1 MNMNYKIC
9 FVCTG
14 NACRSPFAE
23 CVTKKLLAD
32 AGMNGIEVF
41 SLGTLDCGEYPRD
54 AAMVDVA
61 KELGYDLSGT
71 TTVMTREKLMAADA
85 VIVFDER
92 HRDAIT
98 RVLDY
103 SYWNKIVLFN
113 KMAFDEDGNMFVP
126 ERNNHIIRKITPAG
140 SASLYAGQPE
150 QSGFGDGLPE
160 EAKFNQPECVTV
172 YPDNSV
178 YVADRDNHVIRR
190 VTVE

>member
-1 MNMNYKIC
+1 MNYKIC

-32 AGMNGIEVF
+32 AGIGDIEVF
-41 SLGTLDCGEYPRD
+41 SLGTLDWGENPRD

-71 TTVMTREKLMAADA
+71 TTAIIRERLMAADE
-85 VIVFDER
+85 VIIFDER

-103 SYWNKIVLFN
+103 SHWNRIVLFN
-113 KMAFDEDGNMFVP
+113 KIAFDEDSNVGDPHFQTEAVYRHVAQHIEIGCKRLI
-126 ERNNHIIRKITPAG
+126 ERWK
-140 SASLYAGQPE
+140 LQPP
-150 QSGFGDGLPE
+150 F
-160 EAKFNQPECVTV
+160 
-172 YPDNSV
+172 
-178 YVADRDNHVIRR
+178 
-190 VTVE
+190 

>member
-32 AGMNGIEVF
+32 AGIGDIEVF
-41 SLGTLDCGEYPRD
+41 SLGTLDWGENPRD

-61 KELGYDLSGT
+61 KELGYNLSGT
-71 TTVMTREKLMAADA
+71 TTAITREKLMEADA

-103 SYWNKIVLFN
+103 SHWNRIVLFN
-113 KMAFDEDGNMFVP
+113 KIALDEDGNVEDP
-126 ERNNHIIRKITPAG
+126 HCQTA
-140 SASLYAGQPE
+140 
-150 QSGFGDGLPE
+150 
-160 EAKFNQPECVTV
+160 TV
-172 YPDNSV
+172 YRH
-178 YVADRDNHVIRR
+178 VAKHIENGCKRL
-190 VTVE
+190 VEQWKLHPPKPKD

>member
-32 AGMNGIEVF
+32 AGIGDIEVF
-41 SLGTLDCGEYPRD
+41 SLGTLDWGENPRD

-71 TTVMTREKLMAADA
+71 TTAITREKLMEADA

-103 SYWNKIVLFN
+103 SHWMKTAMWKIRIVRLL
-113 KMAFDEDGNMFVP
+113 
-126 ERNNHIIRKITPAG
+126 
-140 SASLYAGQPE
+140 LYIVMW
-150 QSGFGDGLPE
+150 L
-160 EAKFNQPECVTV
+160 NT
-172 YPDNSV
+172 
-178 YVADRDNHVIRR
+178 
-190 VTVE
+190 

>member
-140 SASLYAGQPE
+140 SASPGCA
-150 QSGFGDGLPE
+150 SGRTGRPSG
-160 EAKFNQPECVTV
+160 A
-172 YPDNSV
+172 SS
-178 YVADRDNHVIRR
+178 RR
-190 VTVE
+190 

>member
-1 MNMNYKIC
+1 MNYKIC

-32 AGMNGIEVF
+32 AGIGDIEVF
-41 SLGTLDCGEYPRD
+41 SLGTLDWGENPRD

-71 TTVMTREKLMAADA
+71 TTAITRERLMAADE
-85 VIVFDER
+85 VIIFDER

-103 SYWNKIVLFN
+103 SHWNRIVLFN
-113 KMAFDEDGNMFVP
+113 KMAFDEDSNVEDPHFQTEAVYRHVAQHIEIGCKRLI
-126 ERNNHIIRKITPAG
+126 ERWK
-140 SASLYAGQPE
+140 LQPP
-150 QSGFGDGLPE
+150 F
-160 EAKFNQPECVTV
+160 
-172 YPDNSV
+172 
-178 YVADRDNHVIRR
+178 
-190 VTVE
+190 

>member
-1 MNMNYKIC
+1 MSYKIC

-32 AGMNGIEVF
+32 AGMSGIDVF
-41 SLGTLDCGEYPRD
+41 SLGTLDWGENPRD

-61 KELGYDLSGT
+61 KELGDELSGT

-92 HRDAIT
+92 DRDART

-103 SYWNKIVLFN
+103 SHWNRIVLFN
-113 KMAFDEDGNMFVP
+113 KIAFGKDGKVEDPNFQSMAVYRNVAKHIEDGCKQLVNIYSHDWV
-126 ERNNHIIRKITPAG
+126 
-140 SASLYAGQPE
+140 SLE
-150 QSGFGDGLPE
+150 
-160 EAKFNQPECVTV
+160 K
-172 YPDNSV
+172 
-178 YVADRDNHVIRR
+178 
-190 VTVE
+190 

>member
-85 VIVFDER
+85 VIVFD
-92 HRDAIT
+92 
-98 RVLDY
+98 
-103 SYWNKIVLFN
+103 
-113 KMAFDEDGNMFVP
+113 
-126 ERNNHIIRKITPAG
+126 
-140 SASLYAGQPE
+140 
-150 QSGFGDGLPE
+150 
-160 EAKFNQPECVTV
+160 
-172 YPDNSV
+172 
-178 YVADRDNHVIRR
+178 
-190 VTVE
+190 

>member
-1 MNMNYKIC
+1 MNMSYKIC

-32 AGMNGIEVF
+32 AGIGDIEVF
-41 SLGTLDCGEYPRD
+41 SLGTLDWGENPRD

-61 KELGYDLSGT
+61 KELGYELTGT
-71 TTVMTREKLMAADA
+71 TTAMTRERLMTADA

-103 SYWNKIVLFN
+103 SHWNRIVLFN
-113 KMAFDEDGNMFVP
+113 KIAFDEGGNVEDP
-126 ERNNHIIRKITPAG
+126 HYQTA
-140 SASLYAGQPE
+140 A
-150 QSGFGDGLPE
+150 
-160 EAKFNQPECVTV
+160 V
-172 YPDNSV
+172 Y
-178 YVADRDNHVIRR
+178 RR
-190 VTVE
+190 VAQYIVNGCRRLVDLWKQQPPKPKD

>member
-113 KMAFDEDGNMFVP
+113 KMAFDEDGNVEDP
-126 ERNNHIIRKITPAG
+126 HYKTAAVYHRVAKHIENGCKRLVEQWK
-140 SASLYAGQPE
+140 LQPPKPK
-150 QSGFGDGLPE
+150 D
-160 EAKFNQPECVTV
+160 
-172 YPDNSV
+172 
-178 YVADRDNHVIRR
+178 
-190 VTVE
+190 

>member
-32 AGMNGIEVF
+32 AGIGDIEVF
-41 SLGTLDCGEYPRD
+41 SLGTLDWGENPRD
-54 AAMVDVA
+54 VAMVDVA

-85 VIVFDER
+85 IIVFDER

-103 SYWNKIVLFN
+103 SRWNRIVLFN
-113 KMAFDEDGNMFVP
+113 KVAVDDDDSVNYPHG
-126 ERNNHIIRKITPAG
+126 R
-140 SASLYAGQPE
+140 SAA
-150 QSGFGDGLPE
+150 
-160 EAKFNQPECVTV
+160 V
-172 YPDNSV
+172 Y
-178 YVADRDNHVIRR
+178 RR
-190 VTVE
+190 VAKHIENGCKRLVEQWKLQPPKPED